1 MLPTITIDGRL
12 TQDPE
17 LRFTPGGKAVCS
29 MRVAAND
36 SKRNDD
42 GTYTN
47 LEQIFI
53 NVSLWE
59 RDADAAMEL
68 GLARGDRVLATGRLY
83 EREFDLRDGGK
94 GKSLELKFPTVAKVP
109 TAPRTTNQTQQ
120 QRTQQTPPPA
130 SAPPQP
136 ELLGRRRAP
145 VLTHQHRPPS
155 PPTEGA
161 PTA

>member
-12 TQDPE
+12 TADPE

-42 GTYTN
+42 GSYTN

-59 RDADAAMEL
+59 RDAEAAMEL
-68 GLARGDRVLATGRLY
+68 GLTRGDRILATGRLH
-83 EREFDLRDGGK
+83 EREYDTRDGGK

-120 QRTQQTPPPA
+120 PTQQPTQQHAQQQPPPT
-130 SAPPQP
+130 SAPPNQGSWGND
-136 ELLGRRRAP
+136 E
-145 VLTHQHRPPS
+145 PPF
-155 PPTEGA
+155 
-161 PTA
+161 